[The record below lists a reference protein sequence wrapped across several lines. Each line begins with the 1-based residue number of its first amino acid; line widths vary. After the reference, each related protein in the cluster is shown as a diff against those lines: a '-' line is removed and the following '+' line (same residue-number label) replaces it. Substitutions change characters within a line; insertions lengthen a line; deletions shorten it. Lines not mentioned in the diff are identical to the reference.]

1 MNQLWQAIRQDLDR
15 YRVLTGHSHLRIL
28 LTTPGAQ
35 ASLVYRLGH
44 WLYDP
49 YRTHRLFV
57 RVARVL
63 YFLMYRWVEI
73 TTGISLNPRANIGP
87 GLYIGH
93 FGGIFVG
100 AGVSIGKNCNLS
112 QGVTIGIGG
121 RGSKRGSPQL
131 ANRIYVGPGAKVFGP
146 ITIGDDVA
154 IGANAV
160 VLESVPARAVVGGV
174 PAQIISF
181 EGSFDFVRYSDM
193 HTDPDRLASLNL
205 ISSIDADAELH

>member
-1 MNQLWQAIRQDLDR
+1 MNDLWQAIRQDLDR
-15 YRVLTGHSHLRIL
+15 YCVLTGYSRWRVL

-49 YRTHRLFV
+49 CRTDRLLV
-57 RVARVL
+57 KVARVL
-63 YFLMYRWVEI
+63 YFLLNRWIEI
-73 TTGISLNPRANIGP
+73 TTGISLNPRSNIGP

-121 RGSKRGSPQL
+121 RGNKRGSPQL
-131 ANRIYVGPGAKVFGP
+131 ASRIYVGPGAKVFGP

-174 PAQIISF
+174 PARIISF
-181 EGSFDFVRYSDM
+181 EGSFDFVRYTGM
-193 HTDPDRLASLNL
+193 HTDPDRLASLSL
-205 ISSIDADAELH
+205 VSPTDIDAELR